1 MIKRTIKGYHG
12 INNPIT
18 DILVYGSWY
27 VVKGSLIIN
36 KAASET
42 EFYDGMSVETISD
55 IDIVTSNEPVY
66 SVDELA
72 RNVDEYEVPCDD

>member
-1 MIKRTIKGYHG
+1 MIKRTIKGYYG

-18 DILVYGSWY
+18 SILIYGDWY
-27 VVKGSLIIN
+27 VVKGSLNIN

-55 IDIVTSNEPVY
+55 IDVITAHEPVCN
-66 SVDELA
+66 VDELA
-72 RNVDEYEVPCDD
+72 RNVDEYEAYND